1 MHKVLEEDT
10 IKSKI
15 LPQLSAKKRGC
26 VSKNNLAEVIQHI
39 LYKLKNGYQWQIV
52 SAFP

>member
-15 LPQLSAKKRGC
+15 LLQLSAKKRGY
-26 VSKNNLAEVIQHI
+26 VSKVTRR
-39 LYKLKNGYQWQIV
+39 KLFNVLSI
-52 SAFP
+52 S

>member
-15 LPQLSAKKRGC
+15 LPQFSAKKRGY
-26 VSKNNLAEVIQHI
+26 VSK
-39 LYKLKNGYQWQIV
+39 
-52 SAFP
+52 SD

>member
-15 LPQLSAKKRGC
+15 LPQLSAKKRGYA
-26 VSKNNLAEVIQHI
+26 SK
-39 LYKLKNGYQWQIV
+39 
-52 SAFP
+52 SD

>member
-15 LPQLSAKKRGC
+15 LLQLSAKKRSY
-26 VSKNNLAEVIQHI
+26 VSK
-39 LYKLKNGYQWQIV
+39 
-52 SAFP
+52 SD

>member
-15 LPQLSAKKRGC
+15 LPRLSAKKRGY
-26 VSKNNLAEVIQHI
+26 VSK
-39 LYKLKNGYQWQIV
+39 
-52 SAFP
+52 SD